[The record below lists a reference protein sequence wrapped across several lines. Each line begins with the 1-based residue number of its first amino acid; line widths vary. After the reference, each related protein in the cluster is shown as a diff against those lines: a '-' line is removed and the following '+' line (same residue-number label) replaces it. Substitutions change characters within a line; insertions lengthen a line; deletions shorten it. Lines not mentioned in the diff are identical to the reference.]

1 MIEESHYKEGLI
13 KGREELVVKSV
24 AVDDGHI
31 SKDLAKLTIHAFIQ
45 TSNFIGHVKVK
56 QIEQVLKS
64 LFLTVVIRVIQLFV
78 DYV

>member
-1 MIEESHYKEGLI
+1 MFEESHYKKGIIE
-13 KGREELVVKSV
+13 GREELVVEGI

-31 SKDLAKLTIHAFIQ
+31 SKDLAKLTIDPIIQ

-64 LFLTVVIRVIQLFV
+64 LLLFVIIRVIKLFV

>member
-1 MIEESHYKEGLI
+1 MIEESHYKKGLI
-13 KGREELVVKSV
+13 KCREELVVECV

-31 SKDLAKLTIHAFIQ
+31 SKDLAKLTIYTFIQ
-45 TSNFIGHVKVK
+45 ASNFVGHVKVK

-64 LFLTVVIRVIQLFV
+64 LFLTVVIRIIQLFV